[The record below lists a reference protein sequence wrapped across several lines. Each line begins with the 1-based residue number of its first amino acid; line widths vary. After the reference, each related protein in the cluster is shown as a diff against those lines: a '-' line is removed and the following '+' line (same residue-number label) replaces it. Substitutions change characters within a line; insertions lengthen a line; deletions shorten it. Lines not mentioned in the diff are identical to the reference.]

1 MATTAPPATPN
12 DLVGVTKTLDLPAPR
27 WSVWVLMT
35 VSSQPLRY
43 AEVKPRLPWLAD
55 GQLHPRLRHLTNA
68 GVIERTE
75 YAPRHVTYGLT
86 SRGAALLPVLT
97 VIASWGDTYLEKELV
112 ANKHT
117 GEREPER
124 IAPAQ
129 NIDDAVALLVPR
141 HATPILWSLQARGT
155 ATAKTLASEAMPGYG
170 LTAVAADFDDD
181 GWVDIYVASDSTS
194 SILYHNN
201 HDGTFTDVALPSG
214 AGLSENGM
222 PQAGMGVGVG
232 DFNADGRLDL
242 FKTHFADDIPALY
255 RARGKGLFD
264 DVAVPAGLGVLNRY
278 VEWGAGIA
286 DFDILV
292 AKDFGPAFFVH
303 ANRFL
308 LIWGSAPGP
317 RCARRSATGCGGFVS
332 NPRCARGCRDT
343 IIRSAARLL
352 RHPSPSFSLD
362 RPPRWRGRGRASRGP

>member
-12 DLVGVTKTLDLPAPR
+12 DLLGVTKTLDLLAPR

-43 AEVKPRLPWLAD
+43 AEFKPRLPWLAD

-86 SRGAALLPVLT
+86 GRGTALLPVLS

-117 GEREPER
+117 GELEPER

-141 HATPILWSLQARGT
+141 HATPILFSLQARGI

-170 LTAVAADFDDD
+170 LTAVYKPLERLVTD
-181 GWVDIYVASDSTS
+181 GLVTASGTGGYQLTASGRTLAPVFQAISAWATAPAQNS
-194 SILYHNN
+194 S
-201 HDGTFTDVALPSG
+201 GPWATTPTRLP
-214 AGLSENGM
+214 A
-222 PQAGMGVGVG
+222 P
-232 DFNADGRLDL
+232 
-242 FKTHFADDIPALY
+242 
-255 RARGKGLFD
+255 
-264 DVAVPAGLGVLNRY
+264 AVPAAPAVRPALTTTPPGCPAWQPGDLFSHQIPARPISP
-278 VEWGAGIA
+278 AG
-286 DFDILV
+286 
-292 AKDFGPAFFVH
+292 
-303 ANRFL
+303 
-308 LIWGSAPGP
+308 GP
-317 RCARRSATGCGGFVS
+317 RR
-332 NPRCARGCRDT
+332 
-343 IIRSAARLL
+343 
-352 RHPSPSFSLD
+352 
-362 RPPRWRGRGRASRGP
+362 